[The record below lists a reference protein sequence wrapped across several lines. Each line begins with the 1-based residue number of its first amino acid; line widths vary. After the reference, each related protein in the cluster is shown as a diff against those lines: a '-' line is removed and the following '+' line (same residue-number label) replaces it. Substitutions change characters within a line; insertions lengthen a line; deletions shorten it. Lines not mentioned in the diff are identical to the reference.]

1 MERSRH
7 SWYFWIDVNI
17 SRQSAIFISNHGK
30 GIRLQAGLHRE
41 GGSRL
46 QPRLHDLRHT
56 MLKSLGQKT
65 TVGEEFGMTFL
76 EY

>member
-1 MERSRH
+1 VRRIWTELEADPIHKFERA
-7 SWYFWIDVNI
+7 F
-17 SRQSAIFISNHGK
+17 K